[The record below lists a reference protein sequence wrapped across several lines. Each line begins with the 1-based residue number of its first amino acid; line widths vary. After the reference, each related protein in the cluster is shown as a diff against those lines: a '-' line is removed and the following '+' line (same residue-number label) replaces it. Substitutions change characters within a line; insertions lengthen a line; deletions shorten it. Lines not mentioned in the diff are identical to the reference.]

1 MDDVR
6 ERLRRNLERVIE
18 SSQMTKTQIARYLNV
33 SSAAITNWLKGKMC
47 LIW

>member
-18 SSQMTKTQIARYLNV
+18 SLNDIYG
-33 SSAAITNWLKGKMC
+33 AEPITM
-47 LIW
+47 